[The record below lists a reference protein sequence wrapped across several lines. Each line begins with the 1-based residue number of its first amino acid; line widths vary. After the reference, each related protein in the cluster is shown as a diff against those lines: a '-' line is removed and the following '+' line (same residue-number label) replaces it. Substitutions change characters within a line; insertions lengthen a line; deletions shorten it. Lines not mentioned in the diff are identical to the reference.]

1 METPAPLRLKPG
13 ETAPL
18 AVPFRLASGFHTN
31 SNKPLDEFLIPL
43 KLTWDAAAPLE
54 IAGIDYPAA
63 KQEKYSFSDKPLSVY
78 SGAFLVTTRVKAPAD
93 APKGQRTLNGKLR
106 YQACNDTTC
115 FAPRTLAVQATV
127 TVQ

>member
-1 METPAPLRLKPG
+1 MESAPPLRLKAG

-18 AVPFRLASGFHTN
+18 ALQFRLAPGYHTN

-54 IAGIDYPAA
+54 IAGIDYPPA
-63 KQEKYSFSDKPLSVY
+63 KQEKYSFSEKPLSVY
-78 SGAFLVTTRVKAPAD
+78 SGTFMVLTRVKSPVD
-93 APKGQRTLNGKLR
+93 TPKGQRIINGKLR

-115 FAPRTLAVQATV
+115 FSPRTLAVQATV
-127 TVQ
+127 AVQ